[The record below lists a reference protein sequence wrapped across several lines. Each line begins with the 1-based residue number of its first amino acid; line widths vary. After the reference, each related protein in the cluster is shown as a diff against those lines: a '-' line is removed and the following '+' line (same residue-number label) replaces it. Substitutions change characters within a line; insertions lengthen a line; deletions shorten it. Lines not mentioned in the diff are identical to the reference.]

1 MRIARLLVAVII
13 AAPFLFS
20 QSRIDP
26 RSGHL
31 LITTTD
37 LSLPAGAVTLDVS
50 RTLQGGSSVGRLLGP
65 SWRLNWDV
73 SVVRV
78 DRLAI
83 VQDGGGTQYF
93 SQQTENGYYQSSQ
106 GERLSF
112 AGDGSAIRTRGDGT
126 RDHYDT
132 QGKLVSRDFRNG
144 NTIRVQYTPAGRLL
158 RLDGPKGV
166 YLKFITSPAGLLAAV
181 ESSTEDRLEYD
192 YASDQLSSVSLN
204 GTLVA
209 SYAYSS
215 SGNLTRI
222 DEIESGPVEIA
233 YDDRQRVVSRRWADG
248 ALERH
253 EYGASENLYRHISPA
268 GEITA
273 FRWDGAGSTEEWT
286 DPKGNRTVQRFDE
299 QGRLVSVTGP
309 DGSLTSYAYDSSGR
323 ISAVREGTTEPTSF
337 TYHSDTSLITSIT
350 SPGHSPRLLEYD
362 AQLNLA
368 AVREGNRTLLE
379 FGYYPDGLMRTVSRR
394 GRLVKSFAYD
404 EHGCLVA
411 DSDALGFTTRF
422 ECDARGNVIREIDA
436 NGSITQWEYDNSS
449 RLRSVVNAAGA
460 RTQFTY
466 DPKGRLVSLTDPLGN
481 VVQYDYDARNRLA
494 AKTFANRRTR
504 YQYDWRGEL
513 TSIVDPGNGIT
524 RFEYDASGNG
534 LRVVNPLGGAT
545 VREVDSLGRVVSV
558 TEPGKAKWQY
568 QYSSSGAL
576 VGAVEPSGQAVQYTY
591 DAKGQRD
598 SVARTGQRAT
608 RLERDEEGRIVR
620 IEFPSSA
627 TAAFKYDSVGNVIA
641 SEDSLG
647 LGRRYEYDALDRL
660 TREIHNTGLEIE
672 YGYDPVGNLTN
683 VRDSTGASKEIQR
696 DRAGRVIAAIGPG
709 KVSTRYKWDLVD
721 NLLELTD
728 PLGHS
733 TRISYTESGEPRT
746 ITDPLGG
753 VVTYQYDTAGR
764 LTQTRNAVGSVWQ
777 FAYDAFDNLVSIVDP
792 LNNKKQFAYDSASRV
807 TAETDADGLTTAF
820 RYDAANRLVEAR
832 YSPEKV
838 TGFQFDSSA
847 NLERVDDGKFPVH
860 YTRDTSG
867 RLSSIEYPAI
877 GKSIQYGYDAAGRLA
892 KLAPTDGKAVFYDYD
907 AAGRPSA
914 IRLSSGQRF
923 WMSYDAANRLTS
935 MIYPSGVKSTWKYDA
950 RGLVTSLVYSN
961 AAGQVLCSWENT
973 YDEAGRLAAIRDN
986 ADRKTEYKYDGA
998 DQLLRESTAEE
1009 TTKYEYFPDGNRS
1022 KTEQGVTST
1031 LYSYNRAGELTAAGE
1046 KSYRYDSNGNLTER
1060 HSQGGIER
1068 FTWDRLGQLEKV
1080 TGTDGREVSFGYSS
1094 TGERVWRRDQK
1105 DTTYFLTDGMH
1116 VLAELDEKLSAK
1128 ATYVYGPGTDCPLS
1142 VEREGET
1149 YFYILDPLG
1158 NVAGLTDARANVVVR
1173 YEYDGFG
1180 IIRKVSGNLE
1190 NSLTFSGREWDQK
1203 IGLYYFRSRYYDP
1216 DSGRFLSRDP
1226 VVSDLFDPL
1235 SLNPYVYAR
1244 NNPLSFRDPEGAQ
1257 NLLVRV
1263 YDYLFPSERGV
1274 NRIATEYGW
1283 GRGYRYDPNE
1293 PNSGVTNMVD
1303 QRVTIGSAATHP
1315 LQPSVMKLTFKHE
1328 SVHVSQ
1334 ALRPANLGERA
1345 YGTGL
1350 PPPFPPH
1357 VPEVAPLQSA
1367 PGDIVGRIQELGGW
1381 VDNKS
1386 RGGWYAQMEGR
1397 YGANAA
1403 DALSEIEASAE
1414 TARYGN
1420 QNGLWGTGSQEQAI
1434 QRQLARL
1441 EGNPAAQAEAQRII
1455 RRAAGG
1461 GPGHPPGQTPQGRL
1475 RIDMSSRRKAM
1486 PSVDGVGAS
1495 AARVA
1500 GAVGTAFTATTLFAN
1515 HNACVAEGNDPKQCW
1530 ATTCTTLMSMVAAG
1544 IIGAVVAAKI
1554 LAAIGAAAVVAV
1566 PALVIGG
1573 LVMGGVAANEALDRW
1588 ANAPE
1593 VETEQR
1599 KQFMY
1604 RDLLANFDK
1613 HVEKFNRDLS
1623 QLQAVR
1629 AEAERECQE
1638 LQIQAAEMSLLG
1650 VGARTGM
1657 DRLNALAAALRAGAA
1672 ECERASEVRSE
1683 IEGLLPAAGELR
1695 QQVTDGLAAAAA
1707 RAAVCRT
1714 LEDAAFIEQTHQNC
1728 QGFANQLRTLAS
1740 AGADKGG
1747 PIEGI
1752 RQALQSPR
1760 DALAELRDESD
1771 RLVDRAQT
1779 LGAELPGKIDR
1790 IRSIHAEYET
1800 GRQQILNRAERI
1812 QSLLPGDDIPA
1823 QYAPQAQAAKALL
1836 VNIISEVRALPET
1849 LQCNYPEVAD
1859 ARLAAENLYG
1869 AVSNVMDEFRSSSCD
1884 DLDSAASLVIELE
1897 SAAAAA
1903 DGALSESESITESI
1917 VACRALASG
1926 GTSGAGSGSKD
1937 AADDEPALVRASR
1950 PPSGRG
1956 DAETPPLVAASTT
1969 QRLTP
1974 AAVPREEQPQPKPA
1988 RPKVV
1993 VAVYFLTDDS
2003 IPKEVGGRVYR
2014 MLRTEP
2020 SVNASVRYSDRTE
2033 EIISGQDA
2041 FDACLRLGYYVRVSG
2056 LSNWVRSGMAFAVQP
2071 NRTSA
2076 KEQTEGDIER
2086 SESDGESP
2094 ETKPPSS
2101 AGESRGSG
2109 GGSSTGRG
2117 QSGGRGLLG
2126 TEYESEALSC
2136 SMYWTSAGYQCE
2148 SECSRSTSNW
2158 DGYVQCQRQKCA
2170 PLFEKSYACDGT
2182 QGEGK

>member
-37 LSLPAGAVTLDVS
+37 LSLPAGAVTLDAS
-50 RTLQGGSSVGRLLGP
+50 RTLQGASSVGRLLGP

-73 SVVRV
+73 TVVRV

-93 SQQTENGYYQSSQ
+93 SQQTENGYYRSSQ

-126 RDHYDT
+126 RDHYDI

-181 ESSTEDRLEYD
+181 ESSTGDRLEYD

-209 SYAYSS
+209 SYAYSP

-222 DEIESGPVEIA
+222 DEIESGPMEVT
-233 YDDRQRVVSRRWADG
+233 YDDRQRAVSRRWADG

-253 EYGASENLYRHISPA
+253 EYGASENLYRLISPA

-286 DPKGNRTVQRFDE
+286 DSKGNRTVQRFDE

-309 DGSLTSYAYDSSGR
+309 GGSLTSYAYDSLGR

-350 SPGHSPRLLEYD
+350 SPGHPPRLLEYD

-379 FGYYPDGLMRTVSRR
+379 FVYYPDGLMRTVSRR
-394 GRLVKSFAYD
+394 GRLVNSFAYD
-404 EHGCLVA
+404 DHGCLVA

-422 ECDARGNVIREIDA
+422 ECDAHGNVIREIDA
-436 NGSITQWEYDNSS
+436 NGGITQWEYDNSS

-494 AKTFANRRTR
+494 AKTFADRKTR

-608 RLERDEEGRIVR
+608 QLERDEEGRIVR

-660 TREIHNTGLEIE
+660 TREKHNTGLEIA
-672 YGYDPVGNLTN
+672 YSYDPVGNLISI
-683 VRDSTGASKEIQR
+683 RDSTGASKEIQR

-709 KVSTRYKWDLVD
+709 KAITSYKWDLAD

-733 TRISYTESGEPRT
+733 TWISYTESGEPRT
-746 ITDPLGG
+746 VTDPLGG

-764 LTQTRNAVGSVWQ
+764 LTQVRNAVGSVWQ
-777 FAYDAFDNLVSIVDP
+777 FIYDAFDNLVSIVDP
-792 LNNKKQFAYDSASRV
+792 LNNKKQFAYDSASHV
-807 TAETDADGLTTAF
+807 TAETAADGLTATF
-820 RYDAANRLVEAR
+820 LYDVANRLVEAR
-832 YSPEKV
+832 YSPDRV
-838 TGFQFDSSA
+838 TGFRFDPSD
-847 NLERVDDGKFPVH
+847 NLERVDDGKFSVH
-860 YTRDTSG
+860 YSRDASG

-877 GKSIQYGYDAAGRLA
+877 GKSIQYGYDTASRLA
-892 KLAPTDGKAVFYDYD
+892 KLTPADGKEVFYEYD
-907 AAGRPSA
+907 AAGRPSS
-914 IRLSSGQRF
+914 IRLSNGQRF
-923 WMSYDAANRLTS
+923 SMSYDPANRLTS
-935 MIYPSGVKSTWKYDA
+935 MTYPSGIKSTWKYDT
-950 RGLVTSLVYSN
+950 RGLVTNLVYSN
-961 AAGQVLCSWENT
+961 ASGQVLCSWENT

-998 DQLLRESTAEE
+998 DQLLQESTAEE

-1022 KTEQGVTST
+1022 KKEQGVTST
-1031 LYSYNRAGELTAAGE
+1031 LSSYNRAGELTAAGE
-1046 KSYRYDSNGNLTER
+1046 KSYRYDSNGNLAQR
-1060 HSQGGIER
+1060 NGQGGIER
-1068 FTWDRLGQLEKV
+1068 FTWDQLGQLEKV
-1080 TGTDGREVSFGYSS
+1080 TGTDGSEVSFGYSS

-1105 DTTYFLTDGMH
+1105 GTTYFLTDGMH
-1116 VLAELDEKLSAK
+1116 VLAELDEKLSPK

-1149 YFYILDPLG
+1149 YFYLLDPLG

-1235 SLNPYVYAR
+1235 SLNAYVYAR
-1244 NNPLSFRDPEGAQ
+1244 NNPLSFWDPTGAYSWW
-1257 NLLVRV
+1257 RRSW
-1263 YDYLFPSERGV
+1263 DYFFPSEDGV
-1274 NRIATEYGW
+1274 NSIATEYGW

-1334 ALRPANLGERA
+1334 ALRPANLGARA

-1350 PPPFPPH
+1350 PRAFPPH
-1357 VPEVAPLQSA
+1357 VPQVAPLQSA
-1367 PGDIVGRIQELGGW
+1367 PGDIVGQIQELGGW
-1381 VDNKS
+1381 VDPKS
-1386 RGGWYAQMEGR
+1386 RGGWYTQMEGR
-1397 YGANAA
+1397 YGVNAA

-1420 QNGLWGTGSQEQAI
+1420 QNGLWVTSSQEQAI

-1441 EGNPAAQAEAQRII
+1441 EGNPAAQAEAQRIL

-1461 GPGHPPGQTPQGRL
+1461 GPGQPPAPKFNQLKGRPQFDL
-1475 RIDMSSRRKAM
+1475 SDRRKAM

-1566 PALVIGG
+1566 PALVVGG

-1629 AEAERECQE
+1629 EEAERACQE

-1657 DRLNALAAALRAGAA
+1657 DRLNALAATLRAGAA
-1672 ECERASEVRSE
+1672 ECERASAVRSE

-1714 LEDAAFIEQTHQNC
+1714 LEDAAFIEQTYQNC

-1747 PIEGI
+1747 PIEGV

-1760 DALAELRDESD
+1760 DAMAELRDESD
-1771 RLVDRAQT
+1771 RLVDRAQS
-1779 LGAELPGKIDR
+1779 LSAEFPGKIER
-1790 IRSIHAEYET
+1790 IRAIHTDYET

-1823 QYAPQAQAAKALL
+1823 RYAPQVQAAKASL
-1836 VNIISEVRALPET
+1836 VNILGEIRALPET
-1849 LQCNYPEVAD
+1849 LRCDYPEVAD

-1869 AVSNVMDEFRSSSCD
+1869 AVSNVVDEFRSSPCD
-1884 DLDSAASLVIELE
+1884 NLDSVASLVAELE

-1917 VACRALASG
+1917 VSCRALASG
-1926 GTSGAGSGSKD
+1926 STSSGGSGSKD
-1937 AADDEPALVRASR
+1937 PADNEPALVRASR
-1950 PPSGRG
+1950 PPSGGG
-1956 DAETPPLVAASTT
+1956 DAGAPPLVAASTT
-1969 QRLTP
+1969 GPVTP
-1974 AAVPREEQPQPKPA
+1974 VTTPPEGQPKPQPA
-1988 RPKVV
+1988 KPKVV

-2003 IPKEVGGRVYR
+2003 ISRQVGGREYR
-2014 MLRTEP
+2014 MLQTEP
-2020 SVNASVRYSDRTE
+2020 SVNASVRYSDGTE
-2033 EIISGQDA
+2033 EIISGQEA
-2041 FDACLRLGYYVRVSG
+2041 FNACLRLGYYVRVSG

-2071 NRTSA
+2071 KRSSA
-2076 KEQTEGDIER
+2076 KEQAEGND
-2086 SESDGESP
+2086 ESGESGGDVP
-2094 ETKPPSS
+2094 QTKPPGS
-2101 AGESRGSG
+2101 AGQGDGTSAGGGKSSG
-2109 GGSSTGRG
+2109 G
-2117 QSGGRGLLG
+2117 QGLLG
-2126 TEYESEALSC
+2126 TEFESQYVPCMQEESEAVICDSDCIL
-2136 SMYWTSAGYQCE
+2136 AGGDWETRMDCINRRCAQKHE
-2148 SECSRSTSNW
+2148 AR
-2158 DGYVQCQRQKCA
+2158 DRCQATQK
-2170 PLFEKSYACDGT
+2170 ERK
-2182 QGEGK
+2182 